1 MSIPDDDDLPP
12 GRYGLS
18 RRETFI
24 GTVPITFIGHQAGCE
39 CGVVPYSNP
48 YIVRVVTRLQSLMR
62 DDRLMNME

>member
-24 GTVPITFIGHQAGCE
+24 RKHAINFLSHPGKLRTCTPAILK
-39 CGVVPYSNP
+39 S
-48 YIVRVVTRLQSLMR
+48 
-62 DDRLMNME
+62 